1 MHGDLRALGISP
13 TLDASS
19 TDANVPIGLGI
30 PAVCIGIAEGGNA
43 HRLEEFIHSST
54 IPLAS
59 SNCSSS
65 SSPSRDMTPHE
76 RTTRRSSGLSPSA
89 ARVQEALRRG
99 GFAHQVVELRQTTR
113 SAKEAAEAV
122 GLHRRADRQVAR
134 LQGAGDGPAILVIA
148 SGPNRV
154 NEAAIA
160 ALVGE
165 AIERP
170 DADFVRAQT
179 GFAIGGVPPLGHTT
193 PLTTFIDED
202 LMKLESIW
210 AAAGTPN
217 AVFPLA
223 PADLVQMTGGRVISV
238 A

>member
-1 MHGDLRALGISP
+1 MSESASP
-13 TLDASS
+13 
-19 TDANVPIGLGI
+19 
-30 PAVCIGIAEGGNA
+30 
-43 HRLEEFIHSST
+43 
-54 IPLAS
+54 
-59 SNCSSS
+59 
-65 SSPSRDMTPHE
+65 
-76 RTTRRSSGLSPSA
+76 GLSASA

-99 GFAHQVVELRQTTR
+99 GFAHRVVEHTRTTR

-122 GLHRRADRQVAR
+122 GCTVAR
-134 LQGAGDGPAILVIA
+134 IAKSLVFKGRETGQAILVIA

-154 NEAAIA
+154 NEATIA

-165 AIERP
+165 GIEKP

-202 LMKLESIW
+202 LMKLETIW

-223 PADLVQMTGGRVISV
+223 PADLVRMTGGRVVSV
-238 A
+238 TKEIGA